1 MSQSSAARA
10 TTRPTARTAARPL
23 RQQLP
28 PRLRVVS
35 APATTRSRAGLV
47 LGCGAVLVVGL
58 VAVLLLNINLSRGA
72 YEVHQL
78 ETEHT
83 RLAEQQQTLQEQL
96 DAEAAPPRLA
106 ERAAELGMV
115 PAPGTAFVR
124 LSDGK
129 VLAIELPPAVTLKIA
144 ECDPSARGA
153 SATART
159 KNAVLQTGL
168 HLQVPDYIERDE
180 LVRVDTRTGRFM
192 SRA

>member
-1 MSQSSAARA
+1 MPKACEIKRGDVVAIQGSPCMLEELKVSTPSA
-10 TTRPTARTAARPL
+10 
-23 RQQLP
+23 
-28 PRLRVVS
+28 
-35 APATTRSRAGLV
+35 
-47 LGCGAVLVVGL
+47 
-58 VAVLLLNINLSRGA
+58 RGA
-72 YEVHQL
+72 SSMYHLRFRNLVTKAKIDHSVKGEEPYPPIDFEKRAVQYLFHERDEYTFMDAEDFSQFVML
-78 ETEHT
+78 EEDV
-83 RLAEQQQTLQEQL
+83 AEQIPYLVEEMEGVFAL
-96 DAEAAPPRLA
+96 
-106 ERAAELGMV
+106 
-115 PAPGTAFVR
+115 